1 MKVLLQLNKTITQYK
16 QDPHPGSKMF
26 ISNMV
31 NYSLRELLTEV
42 DTYVDSQVVQQELE
56 INAEPGK
63 PEKK

>member
-1 MKVLLQLNKTITQYK
+1 
-16 QDPHPGSKMF
+16 MF